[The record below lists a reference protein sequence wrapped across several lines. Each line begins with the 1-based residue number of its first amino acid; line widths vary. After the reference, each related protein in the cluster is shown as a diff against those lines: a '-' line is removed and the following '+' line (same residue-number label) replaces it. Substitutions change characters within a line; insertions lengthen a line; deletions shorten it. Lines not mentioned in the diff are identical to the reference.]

1 MTLVHQRYQLR
12 EEASRGGSVTVLYKQ
27 LTALVHGVDFNQ
39 HEFGCK
45 NNIVTATNLKHRY
58 KEAKK
63 VIMQKLPTSA
73 VSTTPTRVH
82 SSRPPRKRLQQS
94 PGSRSGITPQSK
106 RERDGSKCS
115 SSLVERAD
123 DANVNS
129 HTLRTRRS
137 LFPASSHAAVHED
150 VNSKLPQPEALLPTR
165 IPQAKV
171 CISQSFLH
179 GYN

>member
-1 MTLVHQRYQLR
+1 M
-12 EEASRGGSVTVLYKQ
+12 
-27 LTALVHGVDFNQ
+27 
-39 HEFGCK
+39 
-45 NNIVTATNLKHRY
+45 
-58 KEAKK
+58 
-63 VIMQKLPTSA
+63 
-73 VSTTPTRVH
+73 
-82 SSRPPRKRLQQS
+82 
-94 PGSRSGITPQSK
+94 
-106 RERDGSKCS
+106 
-115 SSLVERAD
+115 ERAD

-150 VNSKLPQPEALLPTR
+150 VTSKLPQPEALLPTR